1 MVPKRRQA
9 GYLSMVVS
17 IPVNALRWQGAKAA
31 GLAIL
36 PLRYLENKRPT
47 NGESLFLIHIISTYK
62 EDISV

>member
-1 MVPKRRQA
+1 
-9 GYLSMVVS
+9 MVVS